1 MQQQP
6 PDPRERPLNPNLSST
21 YSKFGNQPPVYQ
33 PQPPQPEQYQP
44 PQWQSQQYPY
54 PQPQPQYTPP
64 PMVQPPPPKKK
75 SRKKL
80 WLIIGAI
87 IIVLIIVANIGA
99 HLSPSSTDT
108 TPQATQPAQTTQATQ
123 AVQPTQPPAKP
134 TAVPTQAV
142 QPTATTSGNSNI
154 QPTHGTPHLGGPLS
168 DFVGAYGA
176 PDAHSNFSQ
185 GYDVLHLLPSST
197 SNIDGIIVASYPGDT
212 TYQAA
217 DITVQATND
226 IGWTSSDA
234 QARCMTFAPS
244 DSHLKQRF
252 VYADNSGYDLVYTS
266 VALASDFPASDFTD
280 GQSNT
285 VQAGMFDV
293 SYLYASDGQHIGSCD
308 MIIGEQQTTG

>member
-134 TAVPTQAV
+134 TAVPTQA
-142 QPTATTSGNSNI
+142 PTASPAQAEQAYKASATDTTVTNLDKDGNSDQGNIVHFTATILNFVKDDSGNTAGANVDDPNSAGSVI
-154 QPTHGTPHLGGPLS
+154 Q
-168 DFVGAYGA
+168 
-176 PDAHSNFSQ
+176 
-185 GYDVLHLLPSST
+185 VL
-197 SNIDGIIVASYPGDT
+197 
-212 TYQAA
+212 
-217 DITVQATND
+217 
-226 IGWTSSDA
+226 
-234 QARCMTFAPS
+234 
-244 DSHLKQRF
+244 
-252 VYADNSGYDLVYTS
+252 
-266 VALASDFPASDFTD
+266 FPASTD
-280 GQSNT
+280 ITQLNQGDTLEVWGQDMGTASGTNAFGAT
-285 VQAGMFDV
+285 IQEVVITGQYMRDQTTNYQAGP
-293 SYLYASDGQHIGSCD
+293 
-308 MIIGEQQTTG
+308 